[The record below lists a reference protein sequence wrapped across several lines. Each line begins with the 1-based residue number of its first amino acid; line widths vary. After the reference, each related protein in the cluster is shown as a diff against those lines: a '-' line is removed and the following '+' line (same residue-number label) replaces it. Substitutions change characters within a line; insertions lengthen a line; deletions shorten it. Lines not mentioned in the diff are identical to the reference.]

1 MVLYHVPNEALKAKT
16 SGSCIITILISHQTR
31 TWADLDCSYSV
42 DSKSTMPLHSA
53 CVGMCIV
60 KSPEFMLASTLI
72 THPPGTDRTD
82 AYFITA
88 CVAYVYTQ
96 PR

>member
-1 MVLYHVPNEALKAKT
+1 MHARVCSVHYTVYASIFMVLYHVPNEALKAKT

-53 CVGMCIV
+53 CVGMCVYCQVSRIYAG
-60 KSPEFMLASTLI
+60 FN
-72 THPPGTDRTD
+72 TDYTP
-82 AYFITA
+82 
-88 CVAYVYTQ
+88 CV
-96 PR
+96 